1 MIRHRQ
7 QGFQAAQIAI
17 RPPILRQI
25 NAGPFQLIREA
36 FQLGFQPFQQ
46 GEGIGRGAGEA
57 RQHLAAGN
65 PANFARIALHHCL
78 AERDLAIPGHGH
90 LPALA
95 DAKNGGAVPAQGV
108 VLCLCHGCRNG
119 ATGARRQPHPRFRL
133 HPPCAGA

>member
-7 QGFQAAQIAI
+7 QGFQAPQVAI
-17 RPPILRQI
+17 RAPILRQI
-25 NAGPFQLIREA
+25 NAGAFQLIREA
-36 FQLGFQPFQQ
+36 FQLGFQPFQKRK
-46 GEGIGRGAGEA
+46 GIRGGAGEA

-65 PANFARIALHHCL
+65 PADFARIALHHGL
-78 AERDLAIPGHGH
+78 PKRDLPIPGHGH

-95 DAKNGGAVPAQGV
+95 NAKNGGAVPAQGV

-133 HPPCAGA
+133 HPPRRGA